1 MTETSKNQK
10 VNRYKIA
17 QVMFETFNIPNL
29 YINFIRKLSIANSIY
44 YFHLWNKLL
53 FKRNNMSI

>member
-10 VNRYKIA
+10 VNSYKIA
-17 QVMFETFNIPNL
+17 QVMFETFNILGL
-29 YINFIRKLSIANSIY
+29 YINFIRKLSIVNSIY

-53 FKRNNMSI
+53 FK

>member
-10 VNRYKIA
+10 VNSYKIA
-17 QVMFETFNIPNL
+17 QVMFETFNILGL

-44 YFHLWNKLL
+44 YFHLWN
-53 FKRNNMSI
+53 SIQAK

>member
-10 VNRYKIA
+10 VNSYKIA
-17 QVMFETFNIPNL
+17 QVMFETFNIFGL